1 MTYPEIFYHPKGYT
15 RAHPSL
21 YTERDYLFTIREIEA
36 HSSNLQEAIK
46 LNAKKSV
53 IASMT
58 SNIKQSVFHLNTIK
72 MCMKSVKSQGQKYVF
87 DLQKRVKQMKKD
99 GTWNATN

>member
-1 MTYPEIFYHPKGYT
+1 MIYPEVFYHPKGYT

-46 LNAKKSV
+46 LK
-53 IASMT
+53 T
-58 SNIKQSVFHLNTIK
+58 KQSVILSMAKNIKNSMAHLNTIK
-72 MCMKSVKSQGQKYVF
+72 TCMKSVKSQGQEYVF
-87 DLQKRVKQMKKD
+87 ALQKKVKQMKKD
-99 GTWNATN
+99 GTWNIID